1 MDSLSLMYQMG
12 LKNQAAYA
20 LPQQL
25 QNDQQIAAQKLRAD
39 TLANDQSQAMNPL
52 DQMFKQGQINQQ
64 GANLATT
71 QAQLPGVV
79 GQSQSLASQGAIDQA
94 TQDSKIDVKNS
105 DNKNQMG
112 VNQAQTLAREGQ
124 VASMTAQAL
133 SQFPPALHKEAAAEI
148 MKQYGVTEDS
158 PLYHVLGQLPP
169 NKVAAGL
176 SHIGD
181 GMVKTSAEY
190 IKSMALQESKNR
202 NDVQTTGMNN
212 STSLGVANITAGARI
227 QAAEARAQM
236 MYNTMDINKKIT
248 YLSDAV
254 AQGVATP
261 AEKKELN
268 DLKNHQRQV
277 SAARVPTLPNRIM
290 GAPTQ
295 IESVTAPDPDPAQP
309 QDDPAATIQPNQ
321 LQIDHLKAHPEL
333 RDAFDAKF
341 GKGSSTSI
349 LGK

>member
-25 QNDQQIAAQKLRAD
+25 QNEQALQAQSVRGA

-52 DQMFKQGQINQQ
+52 NQMYRQGEINQQ
-64 GANLATT
+64 GATLANT

-94 TQDSKIDVKNS
+94 TQQGKIDVKNS
-105 DNKNQMG
+105 DNKNQIG

-158 PLYHVLGQLPP
+158 PLYHVLAQLPP
-169 NKVAAGL
+169 EKVAAGL

-212 STSLGVANITAGARI
+212 STSLGVARINADARV
-227 QAAEARAQM
+227 QAAEARAQLM
-236 MYNTMDINKKIT
+236 FNTMDINKKIT

-254 AQGVATP
+254 AQGVASP
-261 AEKKELN
+261 AEEKELN

-277 SAARVPTLPNRIM
+277 SAARVPTLPNQMM
-290 GAPTQ
+290 GVPTQ
-295 IESVTAPDPDPAQP
+295 IESVTAPDPVSAQP
-309 QDDPAATIQPNQ
+309 QDAPAMPIPQGAA
-321 LQIDHLKAHPEL
+321 DMLKARPEL
-333 RDAFDAKF
+333 RDQFEAKY
-341 GKGSSTSI
+341 GKGSAKTI